1 MLFKK
6 PSLML
11 SCLIMLMLAGAVV
24 PGDAQAETK
33 IAFAATGD
41 GNGEV
46 YVMDADGSNQTNRT
60 NTSGTDEHPVW
71 SPEPPEA
78 VPAISSNGKMAL
90 VFLMAGLAAI
100 ALFGRQQ
107 SWRAGRIREG
117 S

>member
-1 MLFKK
+1 MDADGSNPTNLTND
-6 PSLML
+6 PL
-11 SCLIMLMLAGAVV
+11 SADHSPAWSPDGT
-24 PGDAQAETK
+24 Q
-33 IAFAATGD
+33 IAFWANRV
-41 GNGEV
+41 GNAEI